1 MPTSHF
7 FEGLGEGQ
15 APAKSVTGVHGVG
28 ADEVGMLTGAFGA
41 ISDAG
46 TRASV
51 LALVKSLADEDKTR
65 LRRGEL

>member
-1 MPTSHF
+1 
-7 FEGLGEGQ
+7 
-15 APAKSVTGVHGVG
+15 
-28 ADEVGMLTGAFGA
+28 MLTGAFGA